1 MDLPVW
7 QAIREELRPQ
17 GLEIVTVAMDTEPS
31 QAHPWIDAAK
41 PAHPSLIDAEHSLGA
56 KLGIV
61 NVPMG
66 VWIDEAGMLVRPAE
80 PCFAPRPP
88 LGAMKLPDSAPQRLK
103 DMLAEASKL
112 KVDTQAYAAAL
123 RDWAAHGAQSR
134 YVLPPD
140 EVVRRSAPRP
150 AEVSLAAAHFELG
163 QHLHRS
169 GHVDAARPFFRE
181 AHRLQPDNWTYKRQ
195 AWSLIDAL
203 QGPTPYYDSDWL
215 ADVRKIGAE
224 NYYPKLEL

>member
-7 QAIREELRPQ
+7 QAIRQELRPQ

-31 QAHPWIDAAK
+31 AAQPWIDAAK
-41 PAHPSLIDAEHSLGA
+41 PTHPSLIDVEHSLGA

-66 VWIDEAGMLVRPAE
+66 VWIDEEGILVRPAE

-88 LGAMKLPDSAPQRLK
+88 IGQMKLPDSAPQRLK
-103 DMLAEASKL
+103 EMLAEASKL
-112 KVDTQAYAAAL
+112 KVDTAVYAAAL
-123 RDWAAHGAQSR
+123 RDWVAHGAQSR
-134 YVLPPD
+134 YALAPD

-150 AEVSLAAAHFELG
+150 KEVSLAAAHFELG
-163 QHLHRS
+163 QHLHRT
-169 GHVDAARPFFRE
+169 GRVDEARPLFRE

-195 AWSLIDAL
+195 AWSLVDAL
-203 QGPTPYYDSDWL
+203 QGPTPHYDSDWL
-215 ADVRKIGAE
+215 SDVRKIGAE
-224 NYYPKLEL
+224 NYYPNLEL